1 MVARQNQLEMHN
13 YSTWQKK
20 VSNIRTCAGYGSGWP
35 MVMETG
41 VLEFTYEH
49 NYEHNT
55 DRATGVINDTYEPLA
70 STKED

>member
-20 VSNIRTCAGYGSGWP
+20 VNVIRMCAGYGSGWP
-35 MVMETG
+35 TVTETG